1 MITADIAK
9 MYRQILM
16 HPEDRRFQR
25 IFWYHEGEIRVFQ
38 LNTVTFGVSAA
49 PFLAIR
55 TIHQLANDESSSFPL
70 GSEVLKRDLYV
81 DDLLTGANTYGELM
95 RIRDQVIQ
103 VLKRGGF
110 EIRQWSSNHP
120 RALEKLNEKSGDI
133 EFLTDENPV
142 RKTLGISWNSRRD
155 ELIYTVKPIPKS
167 EKTSKRYILSEI
179 SKIFDPLGLLAPI
192 LLASKVIMQ
201 ECWKANISWD
211 ESVPLD
217 LYTSWHSFARQLELI
232 DHLTIERN
240 VLIDD
245 PIDIQIHGF
254 CDASLIGYG
263 ACLYVRSRDQSGK
276 VRVRLYCAKARV
288 APIGQPSD
296 ESPAIETTPSE
307 NVSSRQASGAILT
320 ADDTTGGI
328 STKKTPVA
336 KKRKTKTQMTIPRL
350 ELCGALIL
358 ARLFRELR
366 AVLTFVPDRVIFWSD
381 STIVL
386 QWLKKSPNSLK
397 VFEATRVREI
407 QEITAAVQWRHVRT
421 EQNPADPLSRS
432 QFPRE
437 FLNNDTWFHGPSWL
451 SGPESDWPESVVK
464 FGHELPGLKK
474 TCCFVSR
481 VESDDFFRNFSSYT
495 KLIRFVAY
503 SLRFLRSSKHKK
515 CALSI
520 SEINEA
526 ERRVIGLIQRSSF
539 QEEIERISC
548 GQSAKSPKLGS
559 LAPLIKDDGL
569 LRVGGRLKHAN
580 IPVDQRQPILLP
592 SRHYVTDLLIRDT
605 HERFYHAGIQS
616 TLYSLRYRFWIL
628 DGKGQ
633 VRRIVRRCVRCTRFR
648 RSAVKYKMGDLPM
661 SRVNEY
667 IPFSHT
673 GFDCFGPMYV
683 KEKKFRN
690 RGRVK
695 VWGCVFICMS
705 TKAVHIELLSDCT
718 SDAFLAS
725 FRRFVGRRAIP
736 QHVYSDNG
744 PNFVGANSQL
754 RELYALFESAEF
766 RSKISDYALERKI
779 TWHFNPPA
787 SPHFGGVWEAAVKSF
802 KHHFKRAVGDRLFT
816 FEELYTFAVEIE
828 AILNSRPLCPISTD
842 PNDPVALTPAH
853 ILVGRPLTMLPENDF
868 LPVPENRLSSWQL
881 ITKARQG
888 FWRRWQLEYLSEL
901 QKRQKWLD
909 SEAGLKLDDIV
920 LLIDKD
926 QPCMQWQ
933 LGRVVALH
941 PGDDGVVRVV
951 SVKTSKRTY
960 KRNSR
965 TLVLLPVSSSSDN

>member
-1 MITADIAK
+1 MVALKLDPQVDQSQLMISARVQVKNAAGQFVQCRALLDTCSTAHFVTENFVERLGLSPTPCAVPVGAISEMTTISNGLIELSFHSIRGDFYKTQSFLVVPMIANRVPSEVFPRDMFKIPRNIRLADPQFHLPQPVDMIIGSWTFLSMLSVGQIKLSSENCNLILQKTRLGWVASGKGAEARGAVSCELVELKRQIERFWILEDATAKQIESLDNRECEAHFVQHVTRDASGRYMVRLPFRSNQINLGNSRSTALRRFYSLQKRLNDNPVLREQYQRVMSEYIDLGHMSLVIDESEEGFYLPHHSVDKESSNTTKVRVVFDASAKTGKGVSLNDSLMVGPTIQLKLIGHLLRFRSHRYVITADIAK

-296 ESPAIETTPSE
+296 ESPAIETTPNE

-336 KKRKTKTQMTIPRL
+336 KKRK
-350 ELCGALIL
+350 
-358 ARLFRELR
+358 LR
-366 AVLTFVPDRVIFWSD
+366 
-381 STIVL
+381 
-386 QWLKKSPNSLK
+386 
-397 VFEATRVREI
+397 
-407 QEITAAVQWRHVRT
+407 
-421 EQNPADPLSRS
+421 
-432 QFPRE
+432 
-437 FLNNDTWFHGPSWL
+437 
-451 SGPESDWPESVVK
+451 
-464 FGHELPGLKK
+464 
-474 TCCFVSR
+474 
-481 VESDDFFRNFSSYT
+481 
-495 KLIRFVAY
+495 
-503 SLRFLRSSKHKK
+503 HK
-515 CALSI
+515 
-520 SEINEA
+520 
-526 ERRVIGLIQRSSF
+526 
-539 QEEIERISC
+539 
-548 GQSAKSPKLGS
+548 
-559 LAPLIKDDGL
+559 
-569 LRVGGRLKHAN
+569 
-580 IPVDQRQPILLP
+580 
-592 SRHYVTDLLIRDT
+592 
-605 HERFYHAGIQS
+605 
-616 TLYSLRYRFWIL
+616 
-628 DGKGQ
+628 
-633 VRRIVRRCVRCTRFR
+633 
-648 RSAVKYKMGDLPM
+648 
-661 SRVNEY
+661 
-667 IPFSHT
+667 
-673 GFDCFGPMYV
+673 
-683 KEKKFRN
+683 
-690 RGRVK
+690 
-695 VWGCVFICMS
+695 
-705 TKAVHIELLSDCT
+705 
-718 SDAFLAS
+718 
-725 FRRFVGRRAIP
+725 
-736 QHVYSDNG
+736 
-744 PNFVGANSQL
+744 
-754 RELYALFESAEF
+754 
-766 RSKISDYALERKI
+766 
-779 TWHFNPPA
+779 
-787 SPHFGGVWEAAVKSF
+787 
-802 KHHFKRAVGDRLFT
+802 
-816 FEELYTFAVEIE
+816 
-828 AILNSRPLCPISTD
+828 
-842 PNDPVALTPAH
+842 
-853 ILVGRPLTMLPENDF
+853 
-868 LPVPENRLSSWQL
+868 
-881 ITKARQG
+881 
-888 FWRRWQLEYLSEL
+888 
-901 QKRQKWLD
+901 
-909 SEAGLKLDDIV
+909 
-920 LLIDKD
+920 
-926 QPCMQWQ
+926 
-933 LGRVVALH
+933 
-941 PGDDGVVRVV
+941 
-951 SVKTSKRTY
+951 
-960 KRNSR
+960 
-965 TLVLLPVSSSSDN
+965 